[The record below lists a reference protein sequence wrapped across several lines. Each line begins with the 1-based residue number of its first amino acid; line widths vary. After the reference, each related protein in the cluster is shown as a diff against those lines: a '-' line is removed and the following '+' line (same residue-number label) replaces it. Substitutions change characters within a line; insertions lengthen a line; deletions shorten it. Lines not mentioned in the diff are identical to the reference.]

1 MNSIYLILG
10 ALYLLRLADMINAK
24 NAKAGTKGLILVLSI
39 LSLGLILVL
48 SILFLLSSVIVHI
61 AEGIS

>member
-39 LSLGLILVL
+39 LSL
-48 SILFLLSSVIVHI
+48 LSSVIVHI